1 MRPALVLA
9 LALVSGCSHPN
20 PTTLDTSVVEM
31 PSADPNHRETQVRFR
46 IPPESEIR
54 VVAGSGSES
63 HYIDRLNSDGT
74 FAVRM
79 VVTRHK
85 PSSDGS
91 RRFTTFV
98 NVGRPEGKVSGSHTV
113 FTFDEDRSFDDVLQ
127 VTVASGSVPLG
138 VPHRLGTLNGQPI
151 TLLVQPRIGLPR

>member
-9 LALVSGCSHPN
+9 LALVTGCSHPN
-20 PTTLDTSVVEM
+20 PTTFDTSVVEM

-138 VPHRLGTLNGQPI
+138 CRTAWELSTDNQ
-151 TLLVQPRIGLPR
+151 